1 MGLQRRGH
9 KPLSSTSS
17 ARRCMKEVHLP
28 GTPHKLHRSRGAR
41 TVAKTSR
48 LSAGFGHFAPPQSTR
63 DSASNN
69 RGLSPRLRRP
79 MAPEVLLPPQQAL
92 PHFGIKLRGSS
103 NTCIDSQSSPRQDEE
118 QVDQAYWRRSGHTVR
133 SVCLKEHITPGAK
146 DTKLKPVF
154 EQKLCWTAASF
165 KAVIQNSECRLHF
178 CARDN
183 MLQSGLAWGFSV
195 ALFGALV
202 GQLSTLPQLF
212 F

>member
-1 MGLQRRGH
+1 MMGLQRRGH

-41 TVAKTSR
+41 TVAK
-48 LSAGFGHFAPPQSTR
+48 
-63 DSASNN
+63 
-69 RGLSPRLRRP
+69 
-79 MAPEVLLPPQQAL
+79 QAL

-202 GQLSTLPQLF
+202 GQLLTLPQLF